1 MMPAVALMYHDVVP
15 AGAEDSS
22 GFPGRDAARYKV
34 TPQQFARHL
43 ERIGQL
49 DTPPVLTFDDG
60 GLSAMVI
67 AAALEQRGLRGYFFV
82 TANYLGNRSFVGPA
96 DLRDLHQR
104 GHIVGSHSCSH
115 PLRLGHC
122 ARPQLQE
129 EWERSR
135 SILENILG
143 AAVTAAS
150 IPGGDF
156 APAVAETAAEAGF
169 STLFSSEPT
178 RTTRRFDGLEL
189 RGRYTIQSWTT
200 EEEAAALASGK
211 ALACTRQALVWNVKK
226 TGKLVGGD
234 YYLRIRK
241 LLLRHGNEVRWG
253 DTSSS

>member
-1 MMPAVALMYHDVVP
+1 MTSAIALMYHDVVP

-34 TPQQFARHL
+34 TPRQFGQHL
-43 ERIGQL
+43 ERISTL

-60 GLSAMVI
+60 GLSAVMI
-67 AAALEQRGLRGYFFV
+67 AAALEQHGLRGHFFM
-82 TANYLGNRSFVGPA
+82 TANYIGVRSCLGAA
-96 DLRDLHQR
+96 DLRDLRRR

-115 PLRLGHC
+115 PLRIGHC
-122 ARPQLQE
+122 SRGQLQE
-129 EWERSR
+129 EWQRSR
-135 SILENILG
+135 AILEDTLG
-143 AAVTAAS
+143 AAVTTAS

-156 APAVAETAAEAGF
+156 APPVAETAAAAGF

-178 RTTRRFDGLEL
+178 RNSRKVCGLEL

-200 EEEAAALASGK
+200 DDEAAALASGNT
-211 ALACTRQALVWNVKK
+211 LACTRQAVLWNLKK

-241 LLLRHGNEVRWG
+241 VLLRHGDEVRWG
-253 DTSSS
+253 DMR